1 MLREIQGEHCDSC
14 LHFQPLAGWVRRITT
29 SLKQACATELD
40 PVSITMC
47 VGKGNVWMR
56 SHRMVVKE
64 RLAAMLAV
72 YVQDPDSGCHACV
85 AGITDATISI
95 AQK

>member
-1 MLREIQGEHCDSC
+1 
-14 LHFQPLAGWVRRITT
+14 
-29 SLKQACATELD
+29 
-40 PVSITMC
+40 
-47 VGKGNVWMR
+47 MR

-95 AQK
+95 AQR